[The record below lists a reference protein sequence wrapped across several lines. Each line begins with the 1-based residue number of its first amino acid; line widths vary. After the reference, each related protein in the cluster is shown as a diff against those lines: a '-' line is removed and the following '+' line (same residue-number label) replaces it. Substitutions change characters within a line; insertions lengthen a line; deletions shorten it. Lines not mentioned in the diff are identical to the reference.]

1 MKKKIL
7 YLLTCVG
14 LCWSSCTNE
23 VDEFIG
29 NVEPS
34 TRSVSTALNAN
45 LASLFTG
52 GAPTLTS
59 AEIKEVNDAYAKMTS
74 INCYRN
80 IDEAVRNKTS
90 YAGTIFLDDTY
101 ASAYFRKGSLAFP
114 PYGILASS
122 MEHEFIHMYQRDVQG
137 KKVDTDKEKRD
148 TGMMEFELAFY
159 QGIIRYIHAGY
170 SWTFK
175 GEDGDP
181 SYQSLWTS
189 GLTDP
194 SLIPQYE
201 REFQTYVA
209 SICANGKPTSIDINE
224 FVKWSNI
231 FGEYSRGYSGKG
243 YKFGNYD
250 YGTSCINSLLKL
262 YCYEKDIV
270 FFICFSCISIY
281 CCAVNI

>member
-1 MKKKIL
+1 ML
-7 YLLTCVG
+7 ELSF
-14 LCWSSCTNE
+14 W
-23 VDEFIG
+23 
-29 NVEPS
+29 
-34 TRSVSTALNAN
+34 
-45 LASLFTG
+45 
-52 GAPTLTS
+52 
-59 AEIKEVNDAYAKMTS
+59 MT
-74 INCYRN
+74 
-80 IDEAVRNKTS
+80 
-90 YAGTIFLDDTY
+90 
-101 ASAYFRKGSLAFP
+101 SAYFRKGSLAFP

-181 SYQSLWTS
+181 S
-189 GLTDP
+189 
-194 SLIPQYE
+194 QYE

-262 YCYEKDIV
+262 Y
-270 FFICFSCISIY
+270 
-281 CCAVNI
+281 